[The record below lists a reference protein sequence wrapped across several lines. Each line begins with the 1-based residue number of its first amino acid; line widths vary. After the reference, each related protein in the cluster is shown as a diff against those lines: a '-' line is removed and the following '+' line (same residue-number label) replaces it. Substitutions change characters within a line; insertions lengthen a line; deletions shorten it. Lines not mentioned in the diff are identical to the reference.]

1 MEMGKG
7 AGDNLGTGM
16 KNDSIGNKLKQ
27 NVVFNPVV
35 SCYFG
40 SFEQPTSSRLK
51 NTTNGEPE
59 GYADNDLGVNQQHDE
74 VQERFKNT
82 LYGYFLGK
90 KVAFSVVERKW
101 NPSSKLSKEELTF
114 VPVWIKFHG
123 VLRSAFTIDG
133 LSAIAIRLGSP
144 VIDLCTVTTCVQS
157 WGRMDYVRA
166 LVDIRADRA
175 LKDTMKDNG
184 TPMDDLVDGT
194 KKKVGAPSRK
204 TGIWSGGDDDP
215 NEEDGSDKT
224 THSSKLLEISWKAE
238 DGLLIVVSPLLRIH
252 NKTDIHF
259 QWPENQGNDHASV
272 VLKVGWSDELK
283 GGKAARLSG
292 LFNKIKW
299 EVNDMHFL
307 IHSIRRDVPIFQSER
322 RGSSVALLEQKEIYI
337 LPTVQISNLLQ
348 SEIHVL
354 LTDKDHYFTQDGED
368 ISKQATISCRSSV
381 NLYANPEE
389 MFFTVT
395 LIAFGVGCKPLK
407 HKLHDGA
414 KVVEKHTTLYSALSQ
429 LASDFDGENMMLLQR
444 FFHARVK
451 HVVSTGSLKLDL
463 ALGIEGLPKF
473 LLISLLES
481 KDYQRYPLPEQLS
494 YKKIGL
500 GQPKWIE
507 KANILVA
514 NTAMDTDKVKVYGAR
529 VRVDSMSKIAKIDGA
544 EKDKMREKVQKIIG
558 HGINCFFNRQLIY
571 NFPEELFADAGILAI
586 EHADFDE
593 SVKLGH
599 CKLIEEIMIGED
611 KLIHFSGGLYYCIAG
626 SKSQRPGLNRP
637 FHVLDEAERSLHDAL
652 CVVSQIV
659 NDSRVL
665 LGGGWPEMIMA
676 KAVDDAEL
684 IAQLEAEHHKENS
697 NAGID
702 VITGSVGDMSEL
714 GISESFKVK
723 QGVLLSATEATA
735 TEMILRVD
743 EIITCAPRTRED
755 KM

>member
-59 GYADNDLGVNQQHDE
+59 G
-74 VQERFKNT
+74 
-82 LYGYFLGK
+82 
-90 KVAFSVVERKW
+90 KW

-133 LSAIAIRLGSP
+133 LSAIAIRLGTP
-144 VIDLCTVTTCVQS
+144 VIDLCTVEYEWKPQRCGTC
-157 WGRMDYVRA
+157 
-166 LVDIRADRA
+166 LVFGHDDAWCPKRGIVDLRNLGKQGGTCLHQLTIKRRKSTPVSNSFSTLED
-175 LKDTMKDNG
+175 DND
-184 TPMDDLVDGT
+184 TPMHNLVDGI
-194 KKKVGAPSRK
+194 KKKVTTPFRK
-204 TGIWSGGDDDP
+204 TGIWLGKKKEYSSKSGFTSPNPFDLLTKDDGKSMLRDLQESDDDP
-215 NEEDGSDKT
+215 DEDDGSDET
-224 THSSKLLEISWKAE
+224 AHSSKLLEEDADLDEIQPSETKISEEYDLPRSDYTQISNSKTFPGPFVIVEISWKAE

-272 VLKVGWSDELK
+272 VLKGGDTTIPKISVDSVGWSDELK

-292 LFNKIKW
+292 LFDKIKG

-307 IHSIRRDVPIFQSER
+307 IHSSRRDVPIFQSER

-354 LTDKDHYFTQDGED
+354 LTDKDHYFPQDGED
-368 ISKQATISCRSSV
+368 MRKQATISCRSSV

-395 LIAFGVGCKPLK
+395 LTAFGVGCKPVNCGDWVKMLLRKKKDDRNLDMKLNFGDGKFFGCLRLSCGHRGILEAAIFTPYTLKNKTNFGIAKTFSLSKLK

-463 ALGIEGLPKF
+463 ALGIGGLPKF

-481 KDYQRYPLPEQLS
+481 KDYQRQ
-494 YKKIGL
+494 KKLVL
-500 GQPKWIE
+500 GNQKERKCKTFWLQTPS
-507 KANILVA
+507 
-514 NTAMDTDKVKVYGAR
+514 MDTDKVKVYGAR
-529 VRVDSMSKIAKIDGA
+529 VRVHTMSKIAKIDRA
-544 EKDKMREKVQKIIG
+544 EKDKMREKVQKIIR
-558 HGINCFFNRQLIY
+558 HGITLLLTDINLTI
-571 NFPEELFADAGILAI
+571 FPEELFADAGILAI
-586 EHADFDE
+586 EHADFD
-593 SVKLGH
+593 G
-599 CKLIEEIMIGED
+599 IERPALVTAGEI
-611 KLIHFSGGLYYCIAG
+611 A
-626 SKSQRPGLNRP
+626 
-637 FHVLDEAERSLHDAL
+637 
-652 CVVSQIV
+652 
-659 NDSRVL
+659 
-665 LGGGWPEMIMA
+665 
-676 KAVDDAEL
+676 
-684 IAQLEAEHHKENS
+684 
-697 NAGID
+697 
-702 VITGSVGDMSEL
+702 
-714 GISESFKVK
+714 
-723 QGVLLSATEATA
+723 
-735 TEMILRVD
+735 
-743 EIITCAPRTRED
+743 
-755 KM
+755 